1 MTILHDTRKLK
12 TMTVAEADDIF
23 LEIAR
28 LNAFIEKEEASLK
41 KKIADL
47 TAAFKD
53 KVAASLKNKE
63 QLEHELTDYIMSHP
77 ERFIKPRKHPVGQV
91 GSYGITTDKAYIQ
104 ITGECEIISFALE
117 NGYED
122 IICTKNIPDKNAILR
137 RLMDGEELPG
147 VELIP
152 AGEVVKISFKK
163 GYAEQLESGGNR

>member
-1 MTILHDTRKLK
+1 MTILKGHRKYQA
-12 TMTVAEADDIF
+12 MTVSEADDLF
-23 LEIAR
+23 LR
-28 LNAFIEKEEASLK
+28 LAAVKAAIDK
-41 KKIADL
+41 KSAAYKKRIADL
-47 TAAFKD
+47 AA
-53 KVAASLKNKE
+53 AHKE
-63 QLEHELTDYIMSHP
+63 QIQAELDEKEALEKELGSYILANP
-77 ERFIKPRKHPVGQV
+77 GRFVKPRKHQVGSV
-91 GSYGITTDKAYIQ
+91 GSYGITIQKACVQ
-104 ITGECEIISFALE
+104 IIGESEIISFDLE